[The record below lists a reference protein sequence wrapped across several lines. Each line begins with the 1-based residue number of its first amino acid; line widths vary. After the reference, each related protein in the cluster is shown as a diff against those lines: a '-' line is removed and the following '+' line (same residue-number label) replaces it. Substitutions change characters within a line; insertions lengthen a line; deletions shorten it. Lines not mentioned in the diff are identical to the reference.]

1 MPKKNNTKDQ
11 YEETIHA
18 AIPKLKVLGFDDFKS
33 NLPEHPDPKPLPK
46 VSNKGLKFIPD
57 MVADRRG
64 RKAYLEISKKS
75 DDMNRLISKWTS
87 LEELAAN
94 KNGFFGIIVPKG
106 MMKFT
111 QKLIR
116 SRKIGATLIRL

>member
-1 MPKKNNTKDQ
+1 MPKKKETKNQ
-11 YEETIHA
+11 YAETMYA

-33 NLPEHPDPKPLPK
+33 NLPEHPDPKPLSK
-46 VSNKGLKFIPD
+46 AKTKGFQFIPD

-87 LEELAAN
+87 LDKMAAN

-111 QKLIR
+111 QKLIQ
-116 SRKIGATLIRL
+116 SRNIGATLIRI